1 MSTSG
6 EIIRA
11 YRGFGASMKRRLD
24 EHPGEERLLI
34 YLVIAIL
41 LFFVARIPNLL
52 EVSAIQATEEVTS
65 TAVFVTNLVSSFF
78 FAPLLF
84 YGVAALSHLIAKAF
98 GGKGT
103 SYDARLALFWTL
115 LVISPLSLIS
125 TIVQVTFPADWLSTT
140 LLLSMFLLF
149 TYVWGTCLCVA
160 EGFKSRYLTILV
172 IILTVFGLTIAFRI
186 FITG

>member
-1 MSTSG
+1 MSASG

-52 EVSAIQATEEVTS
+52 EVSAIQATADIS
-65 TAVFVTNLVSSFF
+65 IQAIFVTNLVSSFF
-78 FAPLLF
+78 FAPLML
-84 YGVAALSHLIAKAF
+84 YLVAALSHLVAKAF

-103 SYDARLALFWTL
+103 SYGARLALFWTL
-115 LVISPLSLIS
+115 LVIAPLSLVS
-125 TIVQVTFPADWLSTT
+125 TMLQAAFPADWFSSI
-140 LLLSMFLLF
+140 LLVGLFLFF
-149 TYVWGTCLCVA
+149 TFVWGTCLSVS
-160 EGFKSRYLTILV
+160 EGFKSRFMTILV

-186 FITG
+186 FIIG